1 MIILL
6 LKETGSGDLTV
17 SLVLSD
23 SIFIICKTIHK
34 QIRQTLV
41 YFLKKWFRDLFYDI
55 LS

>member
-6 LKETGSGDLTV
+6 LKETGSVELAV
-17 SLVLSD
+17 SPVLSD
-23 SIFIICKTIHK
+23 SILIIFKTINK

-41 YFLKKWFRDLFYDI
+41 YFLKKWFSDLFYDI